1 MTHVLNLGLRNVLP
15 QDQVDQKGSLCDTKK
30 LRFDFNCRQ
39 AVSSEQLRQVEQVV
53 RDQIEQKL
61 NVYCKVVP
69 LAAALAVTTLRAV
82 FGETY
87 PDPVRVVSVG
97 KEVDE
102 LLKDPT
108 NPEWLKYSVEL
119 CGGTHMMNTS
129 DAEAFVISEEGAFF
143 GKKMFLK
150 YLSKAKKNKDKDTE
164 KFVLEIL
171 EIFDKYNKS

>member
-1 MTHVLNLGLRNVLP
+1 MNV
-15 QDQVDQKGSLCDTKK
+15 G
-30 LRFDFNCRQ
+30 
-39 AVSSEQLRQVEQVV
+39 
-53 RDQIEQKL
+53 I
-61 NVYCKVVP
+61 
-69 LAAALAVTTLRAV
+69 ALAVTTLRAV

-129 DAEAFVISEEGAFF
+129 DAVQLRA
-143 GKKMFLK
+143 L
-150 YLSKAKKNKDKDTE
+150 KKN
-164 KFVLEIL
+164 IL
-171 EIFDKYNKS
+171 YIYIYIYMK

>member
-143 GKKMFLK
+143 EE
-150 YLSKAKKNKDKDTE
+150 KNVF
-164 KFVLEIL
+164 KFMKV
-171 EIFDKYNKS
+171 FH